1 MPIKLPSD
9 LDVLASPASTDILIG
24 QRPPEKIVRQLTLAD
39 ILALV
44 PAPVID
50 DGSITT
56 AKLAIGACT
65 NVAVTGISAGV
76 ALQSYFSTILDC
88 PITLTTANSFVFVL
102 ALFTGYGQRNS
113 GSGDYGAEIELQRVG
128 GGTLMSGFAGFA
140 SGGYTSAAVNVGS
153 SAILM
158 GIHYTGASPG
168 TVTFR
173 LRAKYVYGSSYGYC
187 TGGTMVAFEL
197 KR

>member
-44 PAPVID
+44 PSSEVA

-56 AKLAIGACT
+56 AKLASASVVGLAT
-65 NVAVTGISAGV
+65 AGTSAGV
-76 ALQSYFSTILDC
+76 ILQSYFANIVDC

-102 ALFTGYGQRNS
+102 AFFTGYGQRNS
-113 GSGDYGAEIELQRVG
+113 GAGDYGAEIELSRVG
-128 GGTLMSGFAGFA
+128 GSVMMTGFAGFA
-140 SGGYTSAAVNVGS
+140 SGGYSSAAVKAGS
-153 SAILM
+153 SAMLM

-168 TVTFR
+168 AVTFR
-173 LRAKYVYGSSYGYC
+173 LRAKYVYGSASGYC
-187 TGGTMVAFEL
+187 TGGAIYAFEV

>member
-44 PAPVID
+44 PAPVIA
-50 DGSITT
+50 DGSIGTS
-56 AKLAIGACT
+56 KLAEGACT
-65 NVAVTGISAGV
+65 NFAVAGMSAG
-76 ALQSYFSTILDC
+76 ATLQSYFATMLDC
-88 PITLTTANSFVFVL
+88 SIVLQTVNSQVIVVAF
-102 ALFTGYGQRNS
+102 FTGYGQRNS
-113 GSGDYGAEIELQRVG
+113 GSGDYGAEIELLRVG
-128 GGTLMSGFAGFA
+128 GSTMATGFAGFA
-140 SGGYTSAAVNVGS
+140 SGGYSSAAVKAGS
-153 SAILM
+153 SAMLM
-158 GIHYTGASPG
+158 AVHYTGASPG

-173 LRAKYVYGSSYGYC
+173 LRAKYVYGSASGYC
-187 TGGTMVAFEL
+187 TGGTIFAFEM